1 MVNNVINAKVL
12 IVEDDEIERISLH
25 SALEPNF
32 LKVSSVGSGAEA
44 ENLVKEE
51 VYDILVVDYGLP
63 DTSGIS
69 LIRSIKNILNDVVP
83 IVITGSSSIEI
94 AIESIK
100 IGAYDYVVK
109 PLDIESLL
117 KTIGTMLYERDKLFE
132 GRDNL
137 QKMIADINNVS
148 VLVDD
153 SKVNV
158 VALPNNEL
166 LKMNRKWI
174 FNFFDKLKSIK
185 IFKRGKK

>member
-1 MVNNVINAKVL
+1 MAENIINAKVL
-12 IVEDDEIERISLH
+12 IVEDDDIERISLQ

-44 ENLVKEE
+44 ENLAKEE
-51 VYDILVVDYGLP
+51 IYDVLVVDYGLP
-63 DTSGIS
+63 DINGIS
-69 LIRSIKNILNDVVP
+69 LIRSIRNILNDVVP

-132 GRDNL
+132 GRNNL
-137 QKMIADINNVS
+137 QKIITDINNVD
-148 VLVDD
+148 VLLDD
-153 SKVNV
+153 SKMNMIV
-158 VALPNNEL
+158 LPNGEL
-166 LKMNRKWI
+166 LKTNKNPML
-174 FNFFDKLKSIK
+174 NFFDKLKNIK
-185 IFKRGKK
+185 IFKRG

>member
-1 MVNNVINAKVL
+1 MADNIINAKVL
-12 IVEDDEIERISLH
+12 IVEDDEVERISLQ

-32 LKVSSVGSGAEA
+32 IKVSSVGSGAEA
-44 ENLVKEE
+44 ENLAKEE
-51 VYDILVVDYGLP
+51 NYDILVVDYGLP
-63 DTSGIS
+63 DINGIS
-69 LIRSIKNILNDVVP
+69 LIRSIKNILDDIVP

-132 GRDNL
+132 GRNNL
-137 QKMIADINNVS
+137 QKIIADINNVGI
-148 VLVDD
+148 LLDD
-153 SKVNV
+153 SKLNT

-166 LKMNRKWI
+166 LKTNKKGML
-174 FNFFDKLKSIK
+174 NFFEKYKNIK
-185 IFKRGKK
+185 IFKRG